1 MDHFLNRFRDTDSE
15 TKIRFYLLL
24 SKLFC
29 IFVLTNELGYG
40 YAKKSM
46 SAGNI
51 KVSAGCKE
59 NYQVGKKEGYDI
71 GI

>member
-1 MDHFLNRFRDTDSE
+1 MDYFLNRFRDTDSE

-29 IFVLTNELGYG
+29 IFIQTNKLEYD
-40 YAKKSM
+40 YAKESM